1 VILHIAVRDEWER
14 AVSAGSAYVP
24 SRFESDG
31 FVHCSSP
38 AQVLG
43 PANRLFRGRTDLVL
57 LVIDP
62 ARVAARVIE
71 EPGDPGSAETF
82 PHVYGPIEL
91 DAVDRVIDFPPGPGG
106 RFALP
111 DTDNCSP
118 SPSNRSERPRRS
130 RP

>member
-1 VILHIAVRDEWER
+1 MIVHIAVRDEWER
-14 AVSAGSAYVP
+14 AVSADAAYVP
-24 SRFESDG
+24 DRYSSDG

-62 ARVAARVIE
+62 ARLGARVIE
-71 EPGDPGSAETF
+71 ERGDPESTETF

-91 DAVDRVIDFPPGPGG
+91 EAVARVIAFPPGPDG

-111 DTDNCSP
+111 DIDN
-118 SPSNRSERPRRS
+118 
-130 RP
+130 

>member
-1 VILHIAVRDEWER
+1 MILHIAVRDEWDW
-14 AVSAGSAYVP
+14 AVSAGTSYVP
-24 SRFESDG
+24 GRYEQDG

-43 PANRLFRGRTDLVL
+43 PADRLFRGRTDVVL

-62 ARVAARVIE
+62 ARLGARVID

-91 DAVDRVIDFPPGPGG
+91 EAVTRVVEFRPGPDG
-106 RFALP
+106 RFA
-111 DTDNCSP
+111 SP
-118 SPSNRSERPRRS
+118 YLND
-130 RP
+130 